1 MVLYTKVYSTIIL
14 YGGFVM
20 KNEEKILNEQRE
32 RLIQVFDYLRLIG
45 VNQSTICEKLSKNK
59 PNYDESQLSHIKSGK
74 IKYIP
79 DDLLERLHDIY
90 NINPLYVRLESDFM
104 LDTEWEKFKSFVN
117 FVDTW
122 DTVKKG
128 DKNYLHLTMDQSFYD
143 FLISVDKANLIKDN
157 FKNFEKILEN
167 IKGKHQEDKGTSE
180 YVVIPKNEFI
190 QIVQSAV
197 EDRKQFSEIIDILEY
212 SDYINED

>member
-1 MVLYTKVYSTIIL
+1 MVLYTLVYSTIIL
-14 YGGFVM
+14 YGGFTM

-32 RLIQVFDYLRLIG
+32 RLIQIFDYLRLIG
-45 VNQSTICEKLSKNK
+45 ANQSTICKKLSENK
-59 PNYDESQLSHIKSGK
+59 LNYDESQLSHIKSGK

-143 FLISVDKANLIKDN
+143 FLISVDKANLIKEN

-190 QIVQSAV
+190 QIVQSAA

>member
-1 MVLYTKVYSTIIL
+1 
-14 YGGFVM
+14 M

-45 VNQSTICEKLSKNK
+45 VNQSAICEKLSKNK

-122 DTVKKG
+122 DTVKRG

-180 YVVIPKNEFI
+180 YVLIPRNEFT
-190 QIVQSAV
+190 QIVQSTV
-197 EDRKQFSEIIDILEY
+197 ENRKQFNEIIDILEH

>member
-197 EDRKQFSEIIDILEY
+197 DDRKQFSEIIDILEY

>member
-1 MVLYTKVYSTIIL
+1 
-14 YGGFVM
+14 M

-32 RLIQVFDYLRLIG
+32 RLIQIFDYLRLIG
-45 VNQSTICEKLSKNK
+45 ANQSTICKKLSENK
-59 PNYDESQLSHIKSGK
+59 LNYDESQLSHIKSGK

-143 FLISVDKANLIKDN
+143 FLISVDKANLIKEN

-190 QIVQSAV
+190 QIVQSAA

>member
-14 YGGFVM
+14 YGGFIM

-45 VNQSTICEKLSKNK
+45 VNQSAICEKLSKNK

-79 DDLLERLHDIY
+79 DNLLERLHDIY

-122 DTVKKG
+122 DTVKRG

-180 YVVIPKNEFI
+180 YVLIPRNEFT
-190 QIVQSAV
+190 QIVQSTV
-197 EDRKQFSEIIDILEY
+197 ENRKQFNEIIDILEH

>member
-14 YGGFVM
+14 YGGFIM

-122 DTVKKG
+122 DTIKKG

>member
-20 KNEEKILNEQRE
+20 KNEEKTLNEQRE

-90 NINPLYVRLESDFM
+90 NINPLYVRLESDFI

>member
-1 MVLYTKVYSTIIL
+1 
-14 YGGFVM
+14 M

-45 VNQSTICEKLSKNK
+45 VNQSAICEKLSKNK

-79 DDLLERLHDIY
+79 DNLLERLHDIY

-122 DTVKKG
+122 DTVKRG

-180 YVVIPKNEFI
+180 YVLIPRNEFT
-190 QIVQSAV
+190 QIVQSTV
-197 EDRKQFSEIIDILEY
+197 ENRKQFNEIIDILEH

>member
-20 KNEEKILNEQRE
+20 KNEEKTLNEQRE

-197 EDRKQFSEIIDILEY
+197 DDRKQFSEIIDILEY

>member
-1 MVLYTKVYSTIIL
+1 
-14 YGGFVM
+14 M

-197 EDRKQFSEIIDILEY
+197 DDRKQFSEIIDILEY

>member
-104 LDTEWEKFKSFVN
+104 LDTEWEEFKSFVN

-122 DTVKKG
+122 DTIKKG
-128 DKNYLHLTMDQSFYD
+128 DKNYLHLTMNQSFYD

>member
-14 YGGFVM
+14 YGGFIM

-45 VNQSTICEKLSKNK
+45 ANQSTICEKLSESK

-197 EDRKQFSEIIDILEY
+197 ENRKQFSEIIDILEY

>member
-167 IKGKHQEDKGTSE
+167 IKGKHQENKGTSE

>member
-20 KNEEKILNEQRE
+20 KNEEKALNEQRE

-197 EDRKQFSEIIDILEY
+197 DDRKQFSEIIDILEY

>member
-20 KNEEKILNEQRE
+20 KNEEKALNEQRE

-90 NINPLYVRLESDFM
+90 NINPLYVGLESDFM

-197 EDRKQFSEIIDILEY
+197 DDRKQFSEIIDILEY

>member
-14 YGGFVM
+14 YGGFIM

-59 PNYDESQLSHIKSGK
+59 PSYDESQLSHIKSGK

-157 FKNFEKILEN
+157 FKDFEKILEN

-190 QIVQSAV
+190 QIIQSAV